1 MTTSTK
7 RQARADAY
15 ITVPCRI
22 ADEPQTQAVY
32 NSDHLL
38 AAYVRAFIMADRA
51 YPSHLPAALL
61 SKRDREALL
70 AAGLLD
76 VPEPG
81 RYTIPG
87 LDAKRTAASAHASHA
102 AGVQWGAAKPA
113 QVDAPSIAPSIAPS
127 NAQGDA
133 QGDAQVMPEGMP
145 EGMPT
150 ETETE
155 TDLLPTVGETIPAVR
170 QPTSSAAAQPGPE
183 RAPLDDVVEL
193 RRGRGGWSQPN
204 REAEIKAKQ
213 SASRQAAKNAPGR

>member
-1 MTTSTK
+1 MTTSPK

-51 YPSHLPAALL
+51 YPSHLPVALL
-61 SKRDREALL
+61 TKRDREALL
-70 AAGLLD
+70 AAGLLN
-76 VPEPG
+76 VPELG

-102 AGVQWGAAKPA
+102 AGVQWGAEKPA
-113 QVDAPSIAPSIAPS
+113 RVDAPSIAPSIAPS

-133 QGDAQVMPEGMP
+133 QVMP

-155 TDLLPTVGETIPAVR
+155 TETEPSLRSGTIPAPPM
-170 QPTSSAAAQPGPE
+170 PTASTSPDPGSE
-183 RAPLDDVVEL
+183 RGPLDDVDEL
-193 RRGRGGWSQPN
+193 RRERGGWSQPN

-213 SASRQAAKNAPGR
+213 SASRQAAKKAPRKVAT